1 MFVLA
6 LFLCVATEGYALK
19 QSGSPTQ
26 KVISLLQDM
35 LSKGRMEQQDEQ
47 VSFAAYKQFCEGT
60 TVEKQDS
67 IAAAEE
73 LIESLQADI
82 EKAESDAAVLA
93 REITGLDQ
101 DIAGFQS
108 DQKGAT
114 AQREKEN
121 ADYEVAHRDY
131 SESLDAL
138 DRAIIVLKKQ
148 DFDRE
153 QASSLLQQVALIAR
167 VPEKARR
174 SIAAFLATDSE
185 VRQDPLAVS
194 APQANAYE
202 FQSGGVVDMLENLK
216 DKFEDE
222 LRSLEQDEM
231 KAKAAYDIMSLDL
244 KNSISAAESE
254 MSAKAKL
261 KSEKEEAG
269 AEAKGELSDTT
280 ISHSE
285 DSTYLSELNAQCKQK
300 SNDFEQRQQLRS
312 EELEAIEKAIEILAS
327 GVAGRSE
334 TYGVAMT
341 QTTSHA
347 LRGSE
352 TKEQRPVQM
361 NVAAFLQGRAKKLES
376 RILAMVAE
384 KVRDDPFAK
393 VKKMIDSMITK
404 LLEEANEEAD
414 HKGWCDTE
422 MGQNK
427 HTRQKK
433 TEELN
438 ALHAQIDQ
446 LTADIQTLTEEIAE
460 LTKGIA
466 EINKAIAE
474 ATEVRNKESEKNKAT
489 IEDAKAAQT
498 AVHQALAVLKDFYAK
513 AATAT
518 ALVQQPGAAAAEA
531 PETFDTAYTG
541 MQGESTGVIG
551 MLEVIQS
558 DFAKLEAE
566 TDSAEDSAAKEFRR
580 FMAESNKDKAVKET
594 DLDHKKKTK
603 VMKEADLN
611 DADKDRFATERELNA
626 ALFYYEKLK
635 PSCVDSGVSYDDR
648 VARREAEI
656 ESLREALKI
665 LSME

>member
-6 LFLCVATEGYALK
+6 LLLVTTESYSLK
-19 QSGSPTQ
+19 QGGSPTQ

-35 LSKGRMEQQDEQ
+35 LSKGRMELNDEQ
-47 VSFAAYKQFCEGT
+47 VSFAAYKQFCEST

-67 IAAAEE
+67 IAAAADLMET
-73 LIESLQADI
+73 LQADI
-82 EKAESDAAVLA
+82 EKAESDAANLA
-93 REITGLDQ
+93 REIAGLDK
-101 DIAGFQS
+101 DIAGFTS

-114 AQREKEN
+114 AERTKEHE
-121 ADYEVAHRDY
+121 DYEVAHRDY

-153 QASSLLQQVALIAR
+153 QASSLLQQVSLLAR

-174 SIAAFLATDSE
+174 TIAAFLATDSE
-185 VRQDPLAVS
+185 VRQDPLSVS
-194 APQANAYE
+194 APQAASYE

-222 LRSLEQDEM
+222 LRDLEKDEM
-231 KAKAAYDIMSLDL
+231 KAQGAYDIMSLDL
-244 KNSISAAESE
+244 KNSIAAAESQ
-254 MSAKAKL
+254 MAAKAKL

-285 DSTYLSELNAQCKQK
+285 DSTYLTDLNAQCQQK
-300 SNDFEQRQQLRS
+300 SNDFEQRQELRK
-312 EELEAIEKAIEILAS
+312 EELAAISKAIEILGS
-327 GVAGRSE
+327 GVAGNAE
-334 TYGVAMT
+334 KYDVAMV
-341 QTTSHA
+341 QKKSHA

-352 TKEQRPVQM
+352 TKGQLPVQN
-361 NVAAFLQGRAKKLES
+361 NVAVFLQGRAKKLDS
-376 RILAMVAE
+376 RILAMIAE

-414 HKGWCDTE
+414 HKGWCDKE
-422 MGQNK
+422 MGTNEK
-427 HTRQKK
+427 TRQKK

-438 ALHAQIDQ
+438 TLVATIDQ
-446 LTADIQTLTEEIAE
+446 LKADIQTLTEEIAE
-460 LTKGIA
+460 LSKGIA
-466 EINKAIAE
+466 EVDKAIAE
-474 ATEVRNKESEKNKAT
+474 ATDVRTKESEKNKET

-498 AVHQALAVLKDFYAK
+498 AVRQALAVLKDFYKK

-518 ALVQQPGAAAAEA
+518 ALVQQSPEEEA
-531 PETFDTAYTG
+531 PETFDTAYQG

-551 MLEVIQS
+551 MLEVIMS

-566 TDSAEDSAAKEFRR
+566 TESAEDTAAAEYRR
-580 FMAESNKDKAVKET
+580 FMAESKKDKAVKET

-635 PSCVDSGVSYDDR
+635 PSCVDSGVTFEER
-648 VARREAEI
+648 TERRAAEI